1 MALLAPN
8 ASEQVWLENIL
19 NITAPQ
25 TLLLKLYTNDKTPAE
40 ADTEADYTVAVGF
53 GYADVSL
60 TPGNWVLTP
69 GAPTLAAYPQVIFT
83 FTGALGNVYGYYITQ
98 TTSGK
103 IMWAERF
110 PSAPHNV
117 VNNGDQVKVTPK
129 VTLE

>member
-1 MALLAPN
+1 MALVTPN
-8 ASEQVWLENIL
+8 ASEVDWLENRL

-25 TLLLKLYTNDKTPAE
+25 TALLKLYTNNKTPAE
-40 ADTEADYTVAVGF
+40 TDTEADYTEAAGF
-53 GYADVSL
+53 GYAAVSL

-69 GAPTLAAYPQVIFT
+69 GAPTLAAYPLVTFT
-83 FTGALGNVYGYYITQ
+83 FTGALGNVYGYYMVQ

-110 PSAPHNV
+110 SDGPYNV
-117 VNNGDQVKVTPK
+117 VNNGDQIKVTPK